1 MIYKSL
7 HEILFYKYILPITVL
22 SPISKV
28 FEALVA
34 AQIKFYFERLN
45 SLGDSQNGLREKRS
59 CESALNT
66 MVDYWIK
73 SHDFGESVFAVFIDI
88 SKAFDIVNHEL
99 LLINFV

>member
-1 MIYKSL
+1 
-7 HEILFYKYILPITVL
+7 
-22 SPISKV
+22 
-28 FEALVA
+28 LVA

-73 SHDFGESVFAVFIDI
+73 SHDFGESVIAVFIDI
-88 SKAFDIVNHEL
+88 SKAFDIVNYEL
-99 LLINFV
+99 LLINFVYIIFLIPVLILSRITKQTE

>member
-28 FEALVA
+28 FKALVA
-34 AQIKFYFERLN
+34 AQKKFYFERLN

-59 CESALNT
+59 CESASNT
-66 MVDYWIK
+66 MEDYWIK
-73 SHDFGESVFAVFIDI
+73 SLDFGESVI